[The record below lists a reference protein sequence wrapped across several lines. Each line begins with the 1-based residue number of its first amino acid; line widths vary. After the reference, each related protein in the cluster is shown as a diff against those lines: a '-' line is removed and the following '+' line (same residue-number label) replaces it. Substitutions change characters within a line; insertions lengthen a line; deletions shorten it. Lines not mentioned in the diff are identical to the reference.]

1 MFKFLPRKRGIPGL
15 TLNIQGY
22 EGNEHFVQLIL
33 SFNPL
38 ERCRSINT
46 TYEIS
51 GKTKGH
57 VIEETVAM
65 SRYDVGIHVH
75 VA

>member
-15 TLNIQGY
+15 TLNIHGY
-22 EGNEHFVQLIL
+22 EENEHVQLIL

-46 TYEIS
+46 ICETS

-65 SRYDVGIHVH
+65 PDYDVGIHVH